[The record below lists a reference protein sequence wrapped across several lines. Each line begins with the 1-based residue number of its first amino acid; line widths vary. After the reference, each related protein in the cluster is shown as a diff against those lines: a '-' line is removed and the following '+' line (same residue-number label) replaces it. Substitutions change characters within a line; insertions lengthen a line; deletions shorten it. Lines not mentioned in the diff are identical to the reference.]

1 MKTATKNACK
11 NLLSHTTTWDDIC
24 FPVETV
30 ALERLL
36 PENYSVIATDR
47 QRAIVGQKAG
57 GINHVFGIQSKSYS
71 LIPNSLIKA
80 VADECLGVDYELSI
94 RHSSQGDFSIGIV
107 MPDSLVIGKI
117 GNDTIR
123 KQLTFTNSYNG
134 KTPFTIQGH
143 EIRGIKSAVM
153 RVSYYRQICAN
164 GMMGW
169 ADEFISL
176 DAYLH
181 WLTIGM
187 PANAKVIGLEE
198 RFEQKEEDRFLRI
211 FSHKGINLDKFQ
223 QFLVGLVSDFS
234 QTKKESNTS
243 QVYNLMTD
251 LKVTDLEEATEI
263 VRKVGIPKKLIAAAL
278 ERMELEQGM
287 LQNPANV
294 WLLYNA
300 VNHTLFN
307 QSTSMSVQDRFYADE
322 RVFHGLLTAY
332 LN

>member
-1 MKTATKNACK
+1 MKIASKNASK
-11 NLLSHTTTWDDIC
+11 NLLSHTSTWDKIC

-30 ALERLL
+30 ALEGLL
-36 PENYSVIATDR
+36 PENYHVVATDR
-47 QRAIVGQKAG
+47 QRAIVGQKTDG
-57 GINHVFGIQSKSYS
+57 SNQVFAIQSKSYS
-71 LIPNSLIKA
+71 LIPNSLIKS
-80 VADECLGVDYELSI
+80 VADECLGVDYELSV
-94 RHSSQGDFSIGIV
+94 RYSSQGEFSIGIV
-107 MPDSLVIGKI
+107 LPDSLVIGKT

-143 EIRGIKSAVM
+143 EMRGIKSAVM
-153 RVSYYRQICAN
+153 RVSYYRQICSN

-176 DAYLH
+176 DEYLH
-181 WLTIGM
+181 WLTNGM
-187 PANAKVIGLEE
+187 PANAKVKGLEE
-198 RFEQKEEDRFLRI
+198 RFEPKNEEQFLRI

-223 QFLVGLVSDFS
+223 QFLVGLVGDFS
-234 QTKKESNTS
+234 QIKKESSTS

-251 LKVTDLEEATEI
+251 LQVTDLEEVTEI
-263 VRKVGIPKKLIAAAL
+263 VRKVGIPKKLITAAL
-278 ERMELEQGM
+278 ERMELEQRM
-287 LQNPANV
+287 LQSSANV

-300 VNHTLFN
+300 VNHSLFN
-307 QSTSMSVQDRFYADE
+307 QATSMSVQDRFYADE

>member
-1 MKTATKNACK
+1 
-11 NLLSHTTTWDDIC
+11 
-24 FPVETV
+24 
-30 ALERLL
+30 
-36 PENYSVIATDR
+36 
-47 QRAIVGQKAG
+47 
-57 GINHVFGIQSKSYS
+57 
-71 LIPNSLIKA
+71 
-80 VADECLGVDYELSI
+80 
-94 RHSSQGDFSIGIV
+94 
-107 MPDSLVIGKI
+107 MPDALVIGKT

-143 EIRGIKSAVM
+143 EMRGIKSAVM
-153 RVSYYRQICAN
+153 RVSYYRQICSN

-176 DAYLH
+176 DDYLR
-181 WLTIGM
+181 WLTNGM
-187 PANAKVIGLEE
+187 PANVKVKRFEE
-198 RFEQKEEDRFLRI
+198 RFEQKEEEQFFRI

-223 QFLVGLVSDFS
+223 QFLVGLVINFS
-234 QTKKESNTS
+234 QIKKESSTS

-251 LKVTDLEEATEI
+251 LQLTDLEEATEI
-263 VRKVGIPKKLIAAAL
+263 VRKVGIPKKLIVAAL

-287 LQNPANV
+287 LQSPSNV

-300 VNHTLFN
+300 VNHSLFN

-322 RVFHGLLTAY
+322 RVFHGLLTEY

>member
-1 MKTATKNACK
+1 MKTASKNASK
-11 NLLSHTTTWDDIC
+11 NLLSHTSTWDEIC

-30 ALERLL
+30 ALNRLL
-36 PENYSVIATDR
+36 PENYNVIATDR
-47 QRAIVGQKAG
+47 QRAIVGQKPC
-57 GINHVFGIQSKSYS
+57 GINQVFAIQSKSYS

-80 VADECLGVDYELSI
+80 VADECLGSEYELSI

-107 MPDSLVIGKI
+107 MPDSLVIGKT

-143 EIRGIKSAVM
+143 EMRGIKSAVM
-153 RVSYYRQICAN
+153 RVSYYRQICSN

-176 DAYLH
+176 DEYLR
-181 WLTIGM
+181 WLTNGM
-187 PANAKVIGLEE
+187 PANAKVRGLEE
-198 RFEQKEEDRFLRI
+198 RFEQKEEEQFLRI

-223 QFLVGLVSDFS
+223 QFLVSLVGDFS
-234 QTKKESNTS
+234 QIKKESSTS

-251 LKVTDLEEATEI
+251 LQVTDLDEATKI
-263 VRKVGIPKKLIAAAL
+263 VRKVGIPKKLVAAAL
-278 ERMELEQGM
+278 ERMELEQGI
-287 LQNPANV
+287 LQSSANV

-300 VNHTLFN
+300 VNHSLFN
-307 QSTSMSVQDRFYADE
+307 QPTSMSVQNRFYADE
-322 RVFHGLLTAY
+322 RVFHGLLTEY

>member
-1 MKTATKNACK
+1 
-11 NLLSHTTTWDDIC
+11 
-24 FPVETV
+24 
-30 ALERLL
+30 
-36 PENYSVIATDR
+36 
-47 QRAIVGQKAG
+47 
-57 GINHVFGIQSKSYS
+57 

-80 VADECLGVDYELSI
+80 VADECLGSEYELSI
-94 RHSSQGDFSIGIV
+94 RHNSQGDFSIGIV
-107 MPDSLVIGKI
+107 MPDSLVIGKT

-143 EIRGIKSAVM
+143 EMRGIKSAVM
-153 RVSYYRQICAN
+153 RVSYYRQICSN

-176 DAYLH
+176 DDYLH
-181 WLTIGM
+181 WLTNGM
-187 PANAKVIGLEE
+187 PANTKVKGLEE
-198 RFEQKEEDRFLRI
+198 RFEQKEEEQFLRI

-234 QTKKESNTS
+234 QIKKESSTS

-251 LKVTDLEEATEI
+251 LQLTDLEEVTEI
-263 VRKVGIPKKLIAAAL
+263 VRKVGIPKKLVAAAL

-287 LQNPANV
+287 LQSPANI

-300 VNHTLFN
+300 VNHSLFN
-307 QSTSMSVQDRFYADE
+307 QPTSMSVQDRFYADE
-322 RVFHGLLTAY
+322 RVFHGLLTEY

>member
-1 MKTATKNACK
+1 MKTASKNASK
-11 NLLSHTTTWDDIC
+11 NLLSHTSTWDEIC

-30 ALERLL
+30 ALKGLL
-36 PENYSVIATDR
+36 PENYNVIATDR
-47 QRAIVGQKAG
+47 QRAIVGQKTDG
-57 GINHVFGIQSKSYS
+57 SNQVFAIQSKSYS
-71 LIPNSLIKA
+71 LIPNSLIKS
-80 VADECLGVDYELSI
+80 VADECLGVDYELSV
-94 RHSSQGDFSIGIV
+94 RYSSQGEFSIGIV
-107 MPDSLVIGKI
+107 LPDSLVIGKT

-143 EIRGIKSAVM
+143 EMRGIKSAVM
-153 RVSYYRQICAN
+153 RVSYYRQICSN

-176 DAYLH
+176 DEYLQ
-181 WLTIGM
+181 WLTNGM
-187 PANAKVIGLEE
+187 PANAKVKGLEE
-198 RFEQKEEDRFLRI
+198 RFEQKDEEQFLRI

-223 QFLVGLVSDFS
+223 QFLVGLVGDFS
-234 QTKKESNTS
+234 QIKKESSTS

-251 LKVTDLEEATEI
+251 LQVADLEEATEI
-263 VRKVGIPKKLIAAAL
+263 ARKVGIPKKLIAAAM

-287 LQNPANV
+287 LESSANV

-300 VNHTLFN
+300 VNHSLFN
-307 QSTSMSVQDRFYADE
+307 QATSMSVQDRFYADE